1 MVNEKNDVDKFFRIA
16 YVEICFEILHGRMPD
31 EHELNELLKSES
43 MQADLIYRANRK
55 ILDES
60 TR

>member
-1 MVNEKNDVDKFFRIA
+1 MVNEKNDIDKFFGIA
-16 YVEICFEILHGRMPD
+16 YIEMCFEILHGRMPD
-31 EHELNELLKSES
+31 EHELNELLRSES
-43 MQADLIYRANRK
+43 MQTDLIYRANRK

>member
-1 MVNEKNDVDKFFRIA
+1 MVNEKNDVDKFFGIA
-16 YVEICFEILHGRMPD
+16 YVGICFEILHGRMPD
-31 EHELNELLKSES
+31 EHELNKLLKNES